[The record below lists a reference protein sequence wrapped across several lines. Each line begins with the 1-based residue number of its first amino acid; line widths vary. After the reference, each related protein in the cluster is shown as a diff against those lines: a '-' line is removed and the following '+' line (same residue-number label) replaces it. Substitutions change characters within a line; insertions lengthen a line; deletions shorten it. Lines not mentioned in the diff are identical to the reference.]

1 MPETQII
8 ASTQEHILAHGHDEY
23 SQKDFEDCM
32 IQFEHGSRRR
42 YRNSAPS
49 LHVNS
54 TPQTHNPLD
63 GNLRVERE
71 RGRRVSFMSST
82 SLEHQNPSLNNFNR
96 RGEDDN
102 FMGGARRASLRSSA
116 FAEYQHPSQ
125 SNPSS
130 RSEDDNP
137 IGGSRINVRVALNHQ
152 KVPCSRI
159 RRNQPKKI
167 GNWTNAQLKAALD
180 AITDDGMKVREAS
193 RTFGILPLSSRDHF
207 YGRVQGRKRGAKT
220 ILKDDE
226 EKTLL
231 EYLFKMQ
238 NLGHPLIPGQ
248 LRLKV
253 AQATQTRETP
263 WSATWVPGK
272 SWLRSFKQRHPE
284 LVNRKNQ
291 PLELVRARGLC
302 PSAAANFYCNLK
314 ELYDTWNY
322 PPSHIWNC
330 DESEV

>member
-1 MPETQII
+1 
-8 ASTQEHILAHGHDEY
+8 
-23 SQKDFEDCM
+23 
-32 IQFEHGSRRR
+32 
-42 YRNSAPS
+42 
-49 LHVNS
+49 
-54 TPQTHNPLD
+54 
-63 GNLRVERE
+63 
-71 RGRRVSFMSST
+71 MSST

-102 FMGGARRASLRSSA
+102 FMGGARRASLRSSSLLEHQNPSQHNFRGSLEDDNVMDEARKTILRSSALLEYQNPSQHNFRGSLEDDNLMGGARRANLRSSA